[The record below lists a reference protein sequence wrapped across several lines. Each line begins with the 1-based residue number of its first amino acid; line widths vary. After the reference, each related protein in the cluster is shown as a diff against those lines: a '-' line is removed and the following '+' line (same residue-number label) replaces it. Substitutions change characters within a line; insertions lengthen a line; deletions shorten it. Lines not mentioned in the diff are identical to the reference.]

1 LHFSFTKHF
10 YKKRQQFSRFFL
22 NFATRYF
29 LTTIISTFFNEDI
42 FKMKTIHKTNDRHSL
57 SWLANAVTTLVLTA
71 AVSLCLASCA
81 GEKAH
86 KRFVVGVSQ
95 CSEDTW
101 RDKLNEELRIA
112 ATYYD
117 VALQIKSAND
127 DVRLQ
132 TEQIDRFV
140 EQGVDLLVVAPG
152 QVSISPAIDKAYEK
166 GIPVIIFDRRTR
178 SNKYTAYIGAD
189 NHDIGASMAEFMA
202 NANTAGTKVVELCGL
217 SSSSPAIERD
227 AGFDSV
233 AAHRPNIDIV
243 KKVYADWTE
252 EGAYHVMDSL
262 LSTPYPA
269 FNCLFAHND
278 RMAMGARRA
287 VVKHGIDPK
296 TIKLCGIDAMPQ
308 HGGGMQ
314 LVAEGKLFASSIYP
328 TRGDEV
334 MRLAM
339 KILTHK
345 PYDRENRLSSALVT
359 EANARVLLMQYDETT
374 RQQGHLSELRDRV
387 DKTVSDFKT
396 QRIYLLIMLG
406 ALLLLGMAYV
416 YVVRANRA
424 KARLNR
430 QLADS
435 VEQQRQMTKH
445 IEELTHTQLQF
456 FTNISHELRTPL
468 TLIAGPTEQL
478 LEDKTVQGTHRRM
491 LQMVERNTKIL
502 IQLVSEILDF
512 RKVQN
517 NKAVLKLN
525 RFNLAETLRL
535 WADDFDAVTSRKGI
549 TVKVDA
555 PADAAQATVIADRD
569 KLARVFFNLMSNAVK
584 YTPKDG
590 TITITLRHNEGS
602 FFFTMNN
609 DSVKTISKDDLP
621 HIFERFYQP
630 KGSIGGTGIGLA
642 LVKANVDLH
651 HGSISATSSQE
662 EGTTFSITLPDTQ
675 EGYDPDADNDG
686 NKDNSTKAEQGYVDD
701 SYAPVNVEA
710 AEKAERITNA
720 EDFDADRPLVLIIDD
735 NNGMR
740 AYLRSI
746 LQDHYNV
753 SEAVNGQQGLER
765 ARREVPKLVVC
776 DVMMPVMDGLEFTRR
791 LKADTAT
798 SHIPVILLT
807 ARSLSEQREEGYGTG
822 ADSYL
827 TKPFTG
833 SLLLARIDN
842 LIHSRTL
849 LRSLFSGNSKE
860 EEKEEEMLGAQ
871 DQTFVTRLREV
882 IRDNMGD
889 SDFSV
894 ERIGEEIGLS
904 RVQLYRKV
912 KALTGQ
918 TPVELL
924 RKARLERSRR
934 LIEKTEKSV
943 SEIAY
948 EVGFT
953 SPSYFNKCF
962 KDEFGISPGAMREKA
977 QG

>member
-1 LHFSFTKHF
+1 
-10 YKKRQQFSRFFL
+10 
-22 NFATRYF
+22 
-29 LTTIISTFFNEDI
+29 
-42 FKMKTIHKTNDRHSL
+42 MKTIHKTNKRHSL
-57 SWLANAVTTLVLTA
+57 SWLAIAVTVLVLTA

-117 VALQIKSAND
+117 VDLQIKSAND

-152 QVSISPAIDKAYEK
+152 QVTISPAIDKAYEK

-202 NANTAGTKVVELCGL
+202 NANTEGTEVVELCGL

-233 AAHRPNIDIV
+233 AACRPNISIV

-252 EGAYHVMDSL
+252 QGAYHVMDSL
-262 LSTPYPA
+262 LSTPYHA

-296 TIKLCGIDAMPQ
+296 TIKFCGIDAMPQ
-308 HGGGMQ
+308 QGGGMH
-314 LVAEGKLFASSIYP
+314 LVSEGKLFASSIYP

-359 EANARVLLMQYDETT
+359 EANARVLLMQNDETT
-374 RQQGHLSELRDRV
+374 RQQGHLSELRNRV

-396 QRIYLLIMLG
+396 QRIYLLIMLS
-406 ALLLLGMAYV
+406 ALLLLGIAYV
-416 YVVRANRA
+416 YVVSANRA

-535 WADDFDAVTSRKGI
+535 WADDFGAVTSRKGI

-584 YTPKDG
+584 YTPQDG
-590 TITITLRHNEGS
+590 TITITLRHNDGS

-609 DSVKTISKDDLP
+609 NAVKTISKDDLP
-621 HIFERFYQP
+621 HIFERFYQS

-651 HGSISATSSQE
+651 HGSISATSSQK

-675 EGYDPDADNDG
+675 EGYDPDADNDDS
-686 NKDNSTKAEQGYVDD
+686 KDNSTKAEQGYVDD

-753 SEAVNGQQGLER
+753 SEAVDGQQGLER

-871 DQTFVTRLREV
+871 DQTFVTKLREV
-882 IRDNMGD
+882 IRDNMGN

-924 RKARLERSRR
+924 RKARLERGRR

-962 KDEFGISPGAMREKA
+962 KDEFGISPGVMREKT

>member
-1 LHFSFTKHF
+1 
-10 YKKRQQFSRFFL
+10 
-22 NFATRYF
+22 
-29 LTTIISTFFNEDI
+29 
-42 FKMKTIHKTNDRHSL
+42 MKTIHKTNNRHYL
-57 SWLANAVTTLVLTA
+57 SWLASAVTVLVLTA
-71 AVSLCLASCA
+71 AVSLCLASC
-81 GEKAH
+81 GGKEAH

-117 VALQIKSAND
+117 VNLQIKSAND

-152 QVSISPAIDKAYEK
+152 QVTISPAIDKAYEK

-202 NANTAGTKVVELCGL
+202 NANTEGTEVVELCGL

-233 AAHRPNIDIV
+233 ATCRPNISIV

-252 EGAYHVMDSL
+252 QGAYHVMDSL

-296 TIKLCGIDAMPQ
+296 TIKFCGIDAMPQ
-308 HGGGMQ
+308 QGGGMH
-314 LVAEGKLFASSIYP
+314 LVSEGKLFASSIYP

-359 EANARVLLMQYDETT
+359 EANARVLLMQNDETT
-374 RQQGHLSELRDRV
+374 RQQGHLSELRNRV

-396 QRIYLLIMLG
+396 QRIYLLIMLS
-406 ALLLLGMAYV
+406 ALLLLGIAYV
-416 YVVRANRA
+416 YVVNANRA

-517 NKAVLKLN
+517 DKAVLKLN

-535 WADDFDAVTSRKGI
+535 WADDFGAVTSRKGI

-584 YTPKDG
+584 YTPQNG
-590 TITITLRHNEGS
+590 TITITLRHNDGS

-621 HIFERFYQP
+621 HIFERFYQS

-753 SEAVNGQQGLER
+753 SEAVDGQQGLER

-860 EEKEEEMLGAQ
+860 EKEEEMLGAQ
-871 DQTFVTRLREV
+871 DQTFVTKLREV

-924 RKARLERSRR
+924 RKARLERGRR

-962 KDEFGISPGAMREKA
+962 KDEFGISPGVMREKT

>member
-1 LHFSFTKHF
+1 
-10 YKKRQQFSRFFL
+10 
-22 NFATRYF
+22 
-29 LTTIISTFFNEDI
+29 
-42 FKMKTIHKTNDRHSL
+42 MKTIHKTNKRHSL
-57 SWLANAVTTLVLTA
+57 SWLASAVTALVLTA
-71 AVSLCLASCA
+71 AVSLCLASCGG
-81 GEKAH
+81 GEAH

-117 VALQIKSAND
+117 VDLQIKSAND

-308 HGGGMQ
+308 QGGGMQ

-345 PYDRENRLSSALVT
+345 PYNRENRLSSALVT
-359 EANARVLLMQYDETT
+359 EANARVLLMQNDETT

-406 ALLLLGMAYV
+406 ALLLLALAYV
-416 YVVRANRA
+416 YVVNANRA
-424 KARLNR
+424 KARMNR

-478 LEDKTVQGTHRRM
+478 LEDKTVQGTHRCM

-525 RFNLAETLRL
+525 RFNLGETLRL
-535 WADDFDAVTSRKGI
+535 WADDFGAVTSRKGI
-549 TVKVDA
+549 KVQVDA
-555 PADAAQATVIADRD
+555 PADAAQATIIADRD

-590 TITITLRHNEGS
+590 TITITLRHNEGE

-621 HIFERFYQP
+621 HIFERFYQS

-651 HGSISATSSQE
+651 HGSISATSTQE

-675 EGYDPDADNDG
+675 EGYDPDADKDN

-701 SYAPVNVEA
+701 SYAPANVEA

-962 KDEFGISPGAMREKA
+962 KDEFGISPGVMREKA

>member
-1 LHFSFTKHF
+1 
-10 YKKRQQFSRFFL
+10 
-22 NFATRYF
+22 
-29 LTTIISTFFNEDI
+29 
-42 FKMKTIHKTNDRHSL
+42 MKTIHKTNDRHSL
-57 SWLANAVTTLVLTA
+57 SWLANAVTALVLTA

-86 KRFVVGVSQ
+86 NRFVVGVSQ

-117 VALQIKSAND
+117 VDLQIKSAND

-132 TEQIDRFV
+132 TEQINRFV

-152 QVSISPAIDKAYEK
+152 QVTISPAIDKAYEK

-202 NANTAGTKVVELCGL
+202 NANTEGTEVVELCGL

-233 AAHRPNIDIV
+233 AACRPDISIV

-252 EGAYHVMDSL
+252 QGAYHVMDSL

-296 TIKLCGIDAMPQ
+296 TIKFCGIDAMPQ
-308 HGGGMQ
+308 QGGGMH
-314 LVAEGKLFASSIYP
+314 LVSEGKLFASSIYP

-359 EANARVLLMQYDETT
+359 EANARVLLMQNDETT
-374 RQQGHLSELRDRV
+374 RQQGHLSELRNRV

-396 QRIYLLIMLG
+396 QRIYLLIMLS
-406 ALLLLGMAYV
+406 ALLLLGIAYV
-416 YVVRANRA
+416 YVVNANRA

-478 LEDKTVQGTHRRM
+478 LEDKTVQGTHRRL

-535 WADDFDAVTSRKGI
+535 WADDFGAVTSRKGI

-584 YTPKDG
+584 YTPQDG
-590 TITITLRHNEGS
+590 TITITLRHNDGS

-621 HIFERFYQP
+621 HIFERFYQS

-753 SEAVNGQQGLER
+753 SEAVDGQQGLER

-871 DQTFVTRLREV
+871 DQTFVTKLREV

-924 RKARLERSRR
+924 RKARLERGRR

-962 KDEFGISPGAMREKA
+962 KDEFGISPGVMREKT

>member
-1 LHFSFTKHF
+1 
-10 YKKRQQFSRFFL
+10 
-22 NFATRYF
+22 
-29 LTTIISTFFNEDI
+29 
-42 FKMKTIHKTNDRHSL
+42 MKTIHKTNDRHSL

-117 VALQIKSAND
+117 VDLQIKSAND

-132 TEQIDRFV
+132 TEQINRFV

-166 GIPVIIFDRRTR
+166 GIPVIVFDRQTH
-178 SNKYTAYIGAD
+178 SDKYTAYIGAN
-189 NHDIGASMAEFMA
+189 NHEIGASMAEFMA

-252 EGAYHVMDSL
+252 EGAYRVMDSL

-269 FNCLFAHND
+269 FNSIFAHND

-308 HGGGMQ
+308 QGGGMQ

>member
-1 LHFSFTKHF
+1 
-10 YKKRQQFSRFFL
+10 
-22 NFATRYF
+22 
-29 LTTIISTFFNEDI
+29 
-42 FKMKTIHKTNDRHSL
+42 MKTIHKTNDRHSL
-57 SWLANAVTTLVLTA
+57 SWLTNAVTTLVLTA

-117 VALQIKSAND
+117 VDLQIKSAND

-132 TEQIDRFV
+132 TEQINRFV

-166 GIPVIIFDRRTR
+166 DIPVIVFDRQTH
-178 SNKYTAYIGAD
+178 SDKYTAYIGAN
-189 NHDIGASMAEFMA
+189 NHEIGASMAEFMA

-287 VVKHGIDPK
+287 VVKHGIDPSA
-296 TIKLCGIDAMPQ
+296 IKFCGIDAMPQ
-308 HGGGMQ
+308 KDGGMQ

-359 EANARVLLMQYDETT
+359 EANARVLLMQNDETT
-374 RQQGHLSELRDRV
+374 RQQGHLSELRNRV

-406 ALLLLGMAYV
+406 ALFLLALAYV
-416 YVVRANRA
+416 YVVNANRA
-424 KARLNR
+424 KARMNR

-525 RFNLAETLRL
+525 RFNLGETLRL

-584 YTPKDG
+584 YTPQDG
-590 TITITLRHNEGS
+590 TITITLKHNDGS

-621 HIFERFYQP
+621 HIFERFYQS

-753 SEAVNGQQGLER
+753 TEAVDGQQGLER

-860 EEKEEEMLGAQ
+860 EEKEEEMLGVQ

-924 RKARLERSRR
+924 RKARLERGRR

>member
-1 LHFSFTKHF
+1 
-10 YKKRQQFSRFFL
+10 
-22 NFATRYF
+22 
-29 LTTIISTFFNEDI
+29 
-42 FKMKTIHKTNDRHSL
+42 MKTIHKTNDRHSL
-57 SWLANAVTTLVLTA
+57 SWFANAVTTLVLTA

-117 VALQIKSAND
+117 VDLQIKSAND

-166 GIPVIIFDRRTR
+166 GIPVIVFDRQTH
-178 SNKYTAYIGAD
+178 SDKYTAYIGAN
-189 NHDIGASMAEFMA
+189 NHEIGASMAEFMA

-269 FNCLFAHND
+269 FNSIFAHND

-308 HGGGMQ
+308 QGGGMQ

-406 ALLLLGMAYV
+406 ALFLLALAYV

-424 KARLNR
+424 KARMNR

-525 RFNLAETLRL
+525 RFNLGETLRL
-535 WADDFDAVTSRKGI
+535 WADDFGAVTSRKGI

-662 EGTTFSITLPDTQ
+662 EGTTFSITLPDKQ

-720 EDFDADRPLVLIIDD
+720 EDFDAERPLVLIIDD

>member
-1 LHFSFTKHF
+1 
-10 YKKRQQFSRFFL
+10 
-22 NFATRYF
+22 
-29 LTTIISTFFNEDI
+29 
-42 FKMKTIHKTNDRHSL
+42 MKTIHKTNGRHSL
-57 SWLANAVTTLVLTA
+57 SWLANAVTALVLTA

-117 VALQIKSAND
+117 VDLQIKSAND

-132 TEQIDRFV
+132 TEQINRFV

-262 LSTPYPA
+262 LNTPYPA
-269 FNCLFAHND
+269 FNSIFAHND

-308 HGGGMQ
+308 QGGGMQ

-359 EANARVLLMQYDETT
+359 EANARVLLMQNDETT

-590 TITITLRHNEGS
+590 TITITLRHNGGS

-962 KDEFGISPGAMREKA
+962 KDEFGISPGAMRENM

>member
-1 LHFSFTKHF
+1 
-10 YKKRQQFSRFFL
+10 
-22 NFATRYF
+22 
-29 LTTIISTFFNEDI
+29 
-42 FKMKTIHKTNDRHSL
+42 MKTIHKTNNRHSL
-57 SWLANAVTTLVLTA
+57 SWLASTVTALVLTA
-71 AVSLCLASCA
+71 AVSLCLASC
-81 GEKAH
+81 GGKEAH

-117 VALQIKSAND
+117 VDLQIKSAND

-132 TEQIDRFV
+132 TEQINRFV

-202 NANTAGTKVVELCGL
+202 NANTEGTEVVELCGL

-233 AAHRPNIDIV
+233 AACRPNISIV

-252 EGAYHVMDSL
+252 QGAYHVMDSL

-308 HGGGMQ
+308 QGGGMQ

-374 RQQGHLSELRDRV
+374 RQQGHLSELRNRV

-406 ALLLLGMAYV
+406 ALFLLALAYV
-416 YVVRANRA
+416 YVVNANRA
-424 KARLNR
+424 KARMNR

-525 RFNLAETLRL
+525 RFNLGETLRL

-549 TVKVDA
+549 TVKVNA

-651 HGSISATSSQE
+651 HGSISVTSSQE

>member
-1 LHFSFTKHF
+1 
-10 YKKRQQFSRFFL
+10 
-22 NFATRYF
+22 
-29 LTTIISTFFNEDI
+29 
-42 FKMKTIHKTNDRHSL
+42 MKTIHKTNKRHSL
-57 SWLANAVTTLVLTA
+57 SWLASAVTALVLTA
-71 AVSLCLASCA
+71 AVSLCLASCGG
-81 GEKAH
+81 GEAH

-117 VALQIKSAND
+117 VDLQIKSAND

-262 LSTPYPA
+262 LSTPYPD

-345 PYDRENRLSSALVT
+345 PYNRENRLSSALVT
-359 EANARVLLMQYDETT
+359 EANARVLLMQNDETT
-374 RQQGHLSELRDRV
+374 RQQGRLSELRNRV

-396 QRIYLLIMLG
+396 QRIYLLIMLS
-406 ALLLLGMAYV
+406 ALLLLALAYV
-416 YVVRANRA
+416 YVVNANRA
-424 KARLNR
+424 KARMNR

-525 RFNLAETLRL
+525 RFNLGETLRL
-535 WADDFDAVTSRKGI
+535 WADNFGAVTSRKGI
-549 TVKVDA
+549 KVQVDA
-555 PADAAQATVIADRD
+555 PADAAQATIIADRD

-590 TITITLRHNEGS
+590 TITITLRHNEGE

-651 HGSISATSSQE
+651 HGSISATSTQE

-675 EGYDPDADNDG
+675 EGYDPDADKDN

-701 SYAPVNVEA
+701 SYAPANVEA

>member
-1 LHFSFTKHF
+1 
-10 YKKRQQFSRFFL
+10 
-22 NFATRYF
+22 
-29 LTTIISTFFNEDI
+29 
-42 FKMKTIHKTNDRHSL
+42 MKTIHKTNKRHSL
-57 SWLANAVTTLVLTA
+57 SWLAIAVTTLVLTA

-117 VALQIKSAND
+117 VDLQIKSAND

-152 QVSISPAIDKAYEK
+152 QVTISPAIDKAYEK

-202 NANTAGTKVVELCGL
+202 NANTEGTEVVELCGL

-233 AAHRPNIDIV
+233 TACRPNISIV

-252 EGAYHVMDSL
+252 QGAYHVMDSL

-296 TIKLCGIDAMPQ
+296 TIKFCGIDAMPQ
-308 HGGGMQ
+308 QGGGMH
-314 LVAEGKLFASSIYP
+314 LVSEGKLFASSIYP

-359 EANARVLLMQYDETT
+359 EANARVLLMQNDETT
-374 RQQGHLSELRDRV
+374 RQQGHLSELRNRV

-396 QRIYLLIMLG
+396 QRIYLLIMLS
-406 ALLLLGMAYV
+406 ALLLLGIAYV
-416 YVVRANRA
+416 YVVSANRA

-517 NKAVLKLN
+517 DKAVLKLN

-535 WADDFDAVTSRKGI
+535 WADDFGAVTSRKGI

-584 YTPKDG
+584 YTPQDG
-590 TITITLRHNEGS
+590 TITITLRHNDGS

-621 HIFERFYQP
+621 HIFERFYQS

-753 SEAVNGQQGLER
+753 SEAVDGQQGLER

-871 DQTFVTRLREV
+871 DQTFVTKLREV

-924 RKARLERSRR
+924 RKARLERGRR

-962 KDEFGISPGAMREKA
+962 KDEFGISPGVMREKT

>member
-1 LHFSFTKHF
+1 
-10 YKKRQQFSRFFL
+10 
-22 NFATRYF
+22 
-29 LTTIISTFFNEDI
+29 
-42 FKMKTIHKTNDRHSL
+42 MKTIHKTNNRHSL
-57 SWLANAVTTLVLTA
+57 SWLASAVTALVLTA
-71 AVSLCLASCA
+71 AVSLCLASC
-81 GEKAH
+81 GGKKAH

-117 VALQIKSAND
+117 VDLQIKSAND

-202 NANTAGTKVVELCGL
+202 NANTEGTEVVELCGL

-233 AAHRPNIDIV
+233 AACRPNISIV

-252 EGAYHVMDSL
+252 QGAYHVMDSL

-296 TIKLCGIDAMPQ
+296 TIKFCGIDAMPQ
-308 HGGGMQ
+308 QGGGMH
-314 LVAEGKLFASSIYP
+314 LVSEGKLFASSIYP

-359 EANARVLLMQYDETT
+359 EANARVLLMQNDETT
-374 RQQGHLSELRDRV
+374 RQQGHLSELRNRV

-396 QRIYLLIMLG
+396 QRIYLLIMLS
-406 ALLLLGMAYV
+406 ALLLLGIAYV
-416 YVVRANRA
+416 YVVSANRA

-535 WADDFDAVTSRKGI
+535 WADDFGAVTSRKGI

-555 PADAAQATVIADRD
+555 PADAADTTVIADRD

-584 YTPKDG
+584 YTPQDG
-590 TITITLRHNEGS
+590 TITITLRHNDGS

-621 HIFERFYQP
+621 HIFERFYQS

-675 EGYDPDADNDG
+675 EGYDPDADNDDS
-686 NKDNSTKAEQGYVDD
+686 KDNSTKAEQGYVDD

-753 SEAVNGQQGLER
+753 SEAVDGQQGLER

-860 EEKEEEMLGAQ
+860 EEKEEEMLGVQ
-871 DQTFVTRLREV
+871 DQTFVTKLREV
-882 IRDNMGD
+882 IRDNMGN

-924 RKARLERSRR
+924 RKARLERGRR

-962 KDEFGISPGAMREKA
+962 KDEFGISPGVMREKM

>member
-1 LHFSFTKHF
+1 
-10 YKKRQQFSRFFL
+10 
-22 NFATRYF
+22 
-29 LTTIISTFFNEDI
+29 
-42 FKMKTIHKTNDRHSL
+42 MKTIHKTNDRHSL
-57 SWLANAVTTLVLTA
+57 SWLANAVTALVLTA

-117 VALQIKSAND
+117 VDLQIKSAND

-269 FNCLFAHND
+269 FNSIFAHND

-308 HGGGMQ
+308 QGGGMQ

-359 EANARVLLMQYDETT
+359 EANARVLLMQNDETT
-374 RQQGHLSELRDRV
+374 RQQGHLSELRNRV

-424 KARLNR
+424 KARMNR

-525 RFNLAETLRL
+525 RFNLGETLRL

-590 TITITLRHNEGS
+590 TITITLRHNGGS

-609 DSVKTISKDDLP
+609 DSVKTISKDDLT

>member
-1 LHFSFTKHF
+1 
-10 YKKRQQFSRFFL
+10 
-22 NFATRYF
+22 
-29 LTTIISTFFNEDI
+29 
-42 FKMKTIHKTNDRHSL
+42 MKTIHKTNGRHSL
-57 SWLANAVTTLVLTA
+57 SWLANAVTALVLTA

-117 VALQIKSAND
+117 VDLQIKSAND

-132 TEQIDRFV
+132 TEQINRFV

-359 EANARVLLMQYDETT
+359 EANARVLLMQNDETT
-374 RQQGHLSELRDRV
+374 RQQGHLSELRNRV

-406 ALLLLGMAYV
+406 ALFLLALAYV
-416 YVVRANRA
+416 YVVNANRA
-424 KARLNR
+424 KARMNR

-525 RFNLAETLRL
+525 RFNLGETLRL
-535 WADDFDAVTSRKGI
+535 WADDFGAVTSRKGI

-584 YTPKDG
+584 YTPQDG
-590 TITITLRHNEGS
+590 TITITLRHNDGS

-621 HIFERFYQP
+621 HIFERFYQS

-651 HGSISATSSQE
+651 HGSISAASSQE

-753 SEAVNGQQGLER
+753 SEAVDGQQGLER

>member
-1 LHFSFTKHF
+1 
-10 YKKRQQFSRFFL
+10 
-22 NFATRYF
+22 
-29 LTTIISTFFNEDI
+29 
-42 FKMKTIHKTNDRHSL
+42 MKTIHKTNNRHYL
-57 SWLANAVTTLVLTA
+57 SWLASAVTALVLTA

-117 VALQIKSAND
+117 VDLQIKSAND

-152 QVSISPAIDKAYEK
+152 QVTISPAIDKAYEK

-202 NANTAGTKVVELCGL
+202 NANTEGTEVVELCGL

-233 AAHRPNIDIV
+233 ATCRPNISIV

-252 EGAYHVMDSL
+252 QGAYHVMDSL

-296 TIKLCGIDAMPQ
+296 TIKFCGIDAMPQ
-308 HGGGMQ
+308 QGGGMH
-314 LVAEGKLFASSIYP
+314 LVSEGKLFASSIYP

-359 EANARVLLMQYDETT
+359 EANARVLLMQNDETT
-374 RQQGHLSELRDRV
+374 RQQGHLSELRNRV

-396 QRIYLLIMLG
+396 QRIYLLIMLS
-406 ALLLLGMAYV
+406 ALLLLGIAYV
-416 YVVRANRA
+416 YVVSANRA

-535 WADDFDAVTSRKGI
+535 WADDFGAVTSRKGI

-555 PADAAQATVIADRD
+555 PADAADTTVIADRD

-584 YTPKDG
+584 YTPQDG
-590 TITITLRHNEGS
+590 TITITLRHNDGS

-675 EGYDPDADNDG
+675 EGYDPDADNDDS
-686 NKDNSTKAEQGYVDD
+686 KDNSTKAEQGYVDD

-753 SEAVNGQQGLER
+753 SEAVDGQQGLER

-871 DQTFVTRLREV
+871 DQTFVTKLREV

-894 ERIGEEIGLS
+894 ERNGEEIGLS

-924 RKARLERSRR
+924 RKARLERGRR

-962 KDEFGISPGAMREKA
+962 KDEFGISPGVMREKT

>member
-1 LHFSFTKHF
+1 
-10 YKKRQQFSRFFL
+10 
-22 NFATRYF
+22 
-29 LTTIISTFFNEDI
+29 
-42 FKMKTIHKTNDRHSL
+42 MKTIHKTNDRHSL

-117 VALQIKSAND
+117 VDLQIKSAND

-132 TEQIDRFV
+132 TEQINRFV

-166 GIPVIIFDRRTR
+166 GIPVIVFDRQTH
-178 SNKYTAYIGAD
+178 SDKYTAYIGAN
-189 NHDIGASMAEFMA
+189 NHEIGASMAEFMA

-308 HGGGMQ
+308 QGGGMQ

-359 EANARVLLMQYDETT
+359 EANARVLLMQNDETT
-374 RQQGHLSELRDRV
+374 RQQGHLSELRNRV

-396 QRIYLLIMLG
+396 QRIYLLIMLS
-406 ALLLLGMAYV
+406 ALLLLALAYV
-416 YVVRANRA
+416 YVVNANRA
-424 KARLNR
+424 KARMNR

-535 WADDFDAVTSRKGI
+535 WADDFGAVTSRKGI

-590 TITITLRHNEGS
+590 TITITLRHNGGS

-651 HGSISATSSQE
+651 HGSISVTSSQE

-882 IRDNMGD
+882 IRENIGD

>member
-1 LHFSFTKHF
+1 
-10 YKKRQQFSRFFL
+10 
-22 NFATRYF
+22 
-29 LTTIISTFFNEDI
+29 
-42 FKMKTIHKTNDRHSL
+42 MKTIHKTNKRHSL
-57 SWLANAVTTLVLTA
+57 SWLASAVTALVLTA
-71 AVSLCLASCA
+71 AVSLCLASCR
-81 GEKAH
+81 GKEAH

-117 VALQIKSAND
+117 VDLQIKSAND

-345 PYDRENRLSSALVT
+345 PYNRENRLSSALVT
-359 EANARVLLMQYDETT
+359 EANARVLLMQNDETT
-374 RQQGHLSELRDRV
+374 RQQGHLSELRNRV
-387 DKTVSDFKT
+387 DKTVNDFKT
-396 QRIYLLIMLG
+396 QRIYLLIMLS
-406 ALLLLGMAYV
+406 ALLLLALAYV
-416 YVVRANRA
+416 YVVNANRA
-424 KARLNR
+424 KARMNR

-525 RFNLAETLRL
+525 RFNLGETLRL
-535 WADDFDAVTSRKGI
+535 WADDFGAVTSRKGI
-549 TVKVDA
+549 KVQVDA
-555 PADAAQATVIADRD
+555 PADAAQATIIADRD

-590 TITITLRHNEGS
+590 TITITLKHNEGE

-621 HIFERFYQP
+621 HIFERFYQS

-651 HGSISATSSQE
+651 HGSISATSTQE

-675 EGYDPDADNDG
+675 EGYDPDADNDN

-701 SYAPVNVEA
+701 SYAPANVEA